1 MFYDLKRREKNVK
14 ENFKRRKT
22 GNAAAI
28 RISLVFIFLT
38 IQKNNNNKR
47 GGKSFNASF
56 LH

>member
-1 MFYDLKRREKNVK
+1 MFYDLKRREKNLK

-28 RISLVFIFLT
+28 RISLVFIFLA

-47 GGKSFNASF
+47 GGKIV
-56 LH
+56 